1 MKELNKLYEMGKD
14 YYESLVAKNLE
25 RERLWQ
31 D

>member
-1 MKELNKLYEMGKD
+1 MKELNKLYEMGKN
-14 YYESLVAKNLE
+14 YYESQVVKKLE